1 MGKMRGRA
9 KHFIGVI
16 QSWRRNSDGVAAI
29 EFAFIAPILMTMF
42 FGVFEM
48 GRAYAAHRRF
58 ISATY
63 MIGDQV
69 ASQTSLT
76 DTALGNIYKLA
87 PTVMGSYASDTA
99 SLTVEILPI
108 RMPDP
113 IGKPNEIRNYATPQT
128 YAKSRTVCGVPA
140 TPVPDDIKDL
150 LKNSREGLIM
160 VMATYAYKPLLAY
173 PLVGS
178 MTWTNVSTFA
188 PRLKL
193 RRVRRWHVREEL
205 QQPLLTKA
213 YFSPRDVRSSGSK
226 SAVRLI
232 LKSNDLRH
240 FEE

>member
-1 MGKMRGRA
+1 MDSRMGKMRCRA
-9 KHFIGVI
+9 KRFISVI

-58 ISATY
+58 LNATY

-76 DTALGNIYKLA
+76 DTGLGNIYKLA

-99 SLTVEILPI
+99 TLTVEILPI

-113 IGKPNEIRNYATPQT
+113 IAEPNKIRIYATPQT
-128 YAKSRTVCGVPA
+128 YSKGRTLCGVPTKA
-140 TPVPDDIKDL
+140 VPDDVKDL
-150 LKNSREGLIM
+150 LKNTREGLIM
-160 VMATYAYKPLLAY
+160 VTATYAYKPLFAY
-173 PLVGS
+173 PLIGS

-188 PRLKL
+188 PRQNC
-193 RRVRRWHVREEL
+193 V
-205 QQPLLTKA
+205 A
-213 YFSPRDVRSSGSK
+213 FGDGASAK
-226 SAVRLI
+226 SCA
-232 LKSNDLRH
+232 NPC
-240 FEE
+240 